1 MSQTGTVNIKKAK
14 MEESEKVVGG
24 YIVLWRKDVK
34 TACKVESVDKA
45 NKKIIYTILSG
56 ADKGKKCMS
65 KYDPAQTVEVYDEDN
80 VILAALN
87 V

>member
-1 MSQTGTVNIKKAK
+1 MSEVIKVK

-24 YIVLWRKDVK
+24 YIVLWRKDSK
-34 TACKVESVDKA
+34 TACKVESVDKK
-45 NKKIIYTILSG
+45 NNQIVYEIISG
-56 ADKGKKCMS
+56 VDKGSRFMA
-65 KYDPAQTVEVYDEDN
+65 KYDPSQTVELYDEDN